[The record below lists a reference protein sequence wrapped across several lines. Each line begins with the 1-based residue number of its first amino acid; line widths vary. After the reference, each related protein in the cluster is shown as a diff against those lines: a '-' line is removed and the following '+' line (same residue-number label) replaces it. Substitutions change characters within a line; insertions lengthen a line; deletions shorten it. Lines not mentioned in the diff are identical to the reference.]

1 MLIILEGGDGSG
13 KTTLCKQLVEAG
25 AVANKIEYGC
35 KDYFNKYNDLINE
48 NVYNVVD
55 RSFITDLVY
64 RLNDNKTRDVAD
76 LSGMSIILDA
86 LYPYPILIHCE
97 TETSFED
104 GMKRGEDNITN
115 KEDAECIKV
124 IYNLICKMIKK
135 FTKTSV
141 LKYNWKVN
149 NVNDVIRFINSKS
162 DYKNKL
168 KEI

>member
-48 NVYNVVD
+48 NVYNVLD

-64 RLNDNKTRDVAD
+64 RLNDNKARDVAD

-104 GMKRGEDNITN
+104 SMKRGEDNITN

>member
-25 AVANKIEYGC
+25 AIANKIEYGC
-35 KDYFNKYNDLINE
+35 EDYFSKYNDLVMDE
-48 NVYNVVD
+48 HYNIVD

-64 RLNDNKTRDVAD
+64 RLNDNKERDVAD
-76 LSGMSIILDA
+76 LVGMALILDGTQ
-86 LYPYPILIHCE
+86 PYPIIIHCE

-135 FTKTSV
+135 FTPTKV
-141 LKYNWKVN
+141 FKYNWKVN